1 MWTALTLSTSCYNG
15 AVFCSDFCKSLMKCL
30 YIIYIY
36 MLSTAV
42 PSFQP
47 IFVKGF
53 FVNLRYAF
61 GHIQPPT
68 GVVSHSLK
76 TNAIIVITS
85 ILNFYCHSNLQVAGF

>member
-1 MWTALTLSTSCYNG
+1 MDGIDTFYKLLQW
-15 AVFCSDFCKSLMKCL
+15 CSFLFGFLQKSNEVSV
-30 YIIYIY
+30 YYIY

-61 GHIQPPT
+61 CHIQPPT